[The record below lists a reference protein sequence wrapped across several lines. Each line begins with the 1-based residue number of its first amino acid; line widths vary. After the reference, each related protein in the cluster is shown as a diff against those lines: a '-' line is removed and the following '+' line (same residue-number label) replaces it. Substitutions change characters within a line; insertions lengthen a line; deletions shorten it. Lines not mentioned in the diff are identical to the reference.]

1 MIKLALLSHEYREV
15 PLERLSRL
23 NDGLEQLE
31 GLWGDDL
38 SDGHDDYDE
47 DDSDRPL
54 EILTEDGEWQTY
66 SGGEDEDDWVEDDLP
81 MELDE
86 GEVSIDADDTS
97 SEGSESFPR
106 GFVPGAWPSSN
117 GETVHA
123 TTHDTP
129 ETNEL
134 SPIVRQDEDQTQS
147 NGLGEPSWKRFDIL
161 PSAPVDH
168 AFYNTPPCQPSRQF
182 MSRLSKEYRALESS
196 LPGVFHHFSD

>member
-1 MIKLALLSHEYREV
+1 MIKLALLNHERREV

-54 EILTEDGEWQTY
+54 QILTEDGEWQTY
-66 SGGEDEDDWVEDDLP
+66 SGGEDEDDWVEDDFP

-86 GEVSIDADDTS
+86 GEVPIDVDDTLS
-97 SEGSESFPR
+97 DGSESSPGR
-106 GFVPGAWPSSN
+106 RVPGAWPSSN
-117 GETVHA
+117 GGTELASTN
-123 TTHDTP
+123 TTL

-134 SPIVRQDEDQTQS
+134 APIVTHDETETQS
-147 NGLGEPSWKRFDIL
+147 NALGEPSWKRFDIL
-161 PSAPVDH
+161 PSAPLDH
-168 AFYNTPPCQPSRQF
+168 AFYSTPPCQPSRQF
-182 MSRLSKEYRALESS
+182 VSRLSKEYRALESS
-196 LPGVFHHFSD
+196 LPGASYSFPC